1 MASSSPSWGLSMLKE
16 LDDLNKLEKEV
27 NQALQSASEGSLIPP
42 KPISLASLPLP
53 QSPLNEKATAYAK
66 SWLDSDVFLHSMRSY
81 YFGTAIATANFAHWN
96 WDPQVF
102 YLASVLHD
110 LGLSSVAMEQTPLSF
125 EFHGGLLAR
134 DFLLREGAPARVSDS
149 VAEAI
154 IRHTDNIWETFG
166 HSPENALLIFG
177 THLDVYGAFNPLIHA
192 DTVQEVVN
200 GFPRNN
206 FCNVFAD
213 LFLQEVKIKRFCK
226 AVERVQDSGFISK
239 VRNNAVF
246 AKYDHQSL

>member
-1 MASSSPSWGLSMLKE
+1 MASSWGLAMLKE

-27 NQALQSASEGSLIPP
+27 NQALQSASKGSLIPP
-42 KPISLASLPLP
+42 KPISLASLTLP
-53 QSPLNEKATAYAK
+53 QTPLAEKATAYAK
-66 SWLDSDVFLHSMRSY
+66 SCLDSAVFLHSMRSY
-81 YFGTAIATANFAHWN
+81 YFGTAIATVNFAHWN
-96 WDPQVF
+96 WDPEAF

-154 IRHTDNIWETFG
+154 FRHRDNICETFG
-166 HSPENALLIFG
+166 HSPESALLILG

-213 LFLQEVKIKRFCK
+213 LIIQEIKIKRFCT
-226 AVERVQDSGFISK
+226 AAGRVDDSGFFSK
-239 VRNNAVF
+239 IRNNAVF